1 MSTFTLWFGTLWSD
15 WPEVRIYFLRPD
27 WPEVQDLLPA
37 NFSSFSLKIHGQLF
51 FCVALMFLSLI
62 VNCYQLYNYILSA
75 IPASLNSSVPWV
87 WATLV
92 FNWTGSTT
100 YTLRW
105 VCFRAGPVVYWYPEV
120 GLFSGLT
127 GSIMIDTLRWVCFRV
142 TPVVW
147 WLIPWGGFVFGL
159 HRQYDWYPEVGLFS
173 GLTGSMTDTL
183 RWVCFRV
190 TPVVWWLIP
199 WGGFVF
205 GLHRQYDWY
214 PEVGLFS
221 GLTGSM
227 TDTLRW
233 VCFRV
238 TPVVWW
244 LIPWGGFVFGL
255 HRQYDWY
262 PEVGLF
268 SGYTGS
274 MIDTLRWY
282 H

>member
-1 MSTFTLWFGTLWSD
+1 MSTFTLWFGSLRSD

-37 NFSSFSLKIHGQLF
+37 NFSSFSLKIHAQLF

-120 GLFSGLT
+120 GLFSG
-127 GSIMIDTLRWVCFRV
+127 R
-142 TPVVW
+142 PVVS

-159 HRQYDWYPEVGLFS
+159 RRWYDDWYPEVAS
-173 GLTGSMTDTL
+173 LTINCCAVDAKQQ
-183 RWVCFRV
+183 R
-190 TPVVWWLIP
+190 
-199 WGGFVF
+199 
-205 GLHRQYDWY
+205 
-214 PEVGLFS
+214 ENK
-221 GLTGSM
+221 
-227 TDTLRW
+227 
-233 VCFRV
+233 
-238 TPVVWW
+238 
-244 LIPWGGFVFGL
+244 
-255 HRQYDWY
+255 
-262 PEVGLF
+262 
-268 SGYTGS
+268 
-274 MIDTLRWY
+274 
-282 H
+282 